1 MREGGAGNKEGGR
14 QQVDTFRSWSTFIWG
29 KDIIQQF
36 CSATYLNKAQ
46 SRDGGK

>member
-1 MREGGAGNKEGGR
+1 MHEGGTGNKEGSR

-36 CSATYLNKAQ
+36 RSATFLNKVQ
-46 SRDGGK
+46 SRNGSK